1 MSGSFGVAGMFVLAF
16 AVGLTGAL
24 VPGPT
29 LVATVGAAVRRGWSA
44 GALVTSG
51 HMMVE
56 ALICLAVIAGAGAVT
71 GSWTELI
78 AIAGGGALIIFGGL
92 TVHQSRHATLSLEGE
107 GWGGNAAAAGVITS
121 AANPYFWIWWL
132 SVGSAL
138 LLAGLR
144 EGLVVAIAF
153 VAGHWSADLGW
164 YTLVAGGIDRGR
176 RIITPA
182 WYRRILR
189 ACGIFLIGFGVWFL
203 LSAGEM
209 LVQRGMVIW

>member
-44 GALVTSG
+44 GPLVISG
-51 HMMVE
+51 HMLVE
-56 ALICLAVIAGAGAVT
+56 ALICLAVIAGASAVARNWT
-71 GSWTELI
+71 GLI
-78 AIAGGGALIIFGGL
+78 AVAGGSALIIFGGL
-92 TVHQSRHATLSLEGE
+92 TVHQSRHTTLSLEGE
-107 GWGGNAAAAGVITS
+107 EWGGNAAAAGVITS

-138 LLAGLR
+138 LLTGLQ

-164 YTLVAGGIDRGR
+164 YTLISGGIDRGR
-176 RIITPA
+176 RIVTPA
-182 WYRRILR
+182 LYRRILL
-189 ACGIFLIGFGVWFL
+189 ACGIFLIGFGIWFL
-203 LSAGEM
+203 VSAGEI
-209 LVQRGMVIW
+209 LVQ